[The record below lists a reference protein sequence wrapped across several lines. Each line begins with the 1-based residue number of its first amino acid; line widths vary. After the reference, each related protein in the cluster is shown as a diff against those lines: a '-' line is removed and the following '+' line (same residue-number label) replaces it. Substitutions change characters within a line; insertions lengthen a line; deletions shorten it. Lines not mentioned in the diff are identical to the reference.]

1 MAFNTIS
8 MLEKDCF
15 EHPWW
20 WCCPLTSWPVLCV
33 PADGFEFLEIL
44 KEVARENTHL
54 PDLSIVWI
62 DPDDFSLVRPHHILD
77 RQTDGETD
85 GETGRDG
92 WTDWL
97 TSSWQHRWIDLEDFT
112 DLDYLTCCCVPVSS
126 ADPVLGED
134 LQGGPVQASDR
145 SGQRHRRKSASA
157 SMSQSERPDWPRRSE
172 YISCSC
178 CAPSLDW
185 LTSS

>member
-1 MAFNTIS
+1 M
-8 MLEKDCF
+8 
-15 EHPWW
+15 
-20 WCCPLTSWPVLCV
+20 LCV

-92 WTDWL
+92 WTD
-97 TSSWQHRWIDLEDFT
+97 
-112 DLDYLTCCCVPVSS
+112 
-126 ADPVLGED
+126 
-134 LQGGPVQASDR
+134 
-145 SGQRHRRKSASA
+145 
-157 SMSQSERPDWPRRSE
+157 
-172 YISCSC
+172 
-178 CAPSLDW
+178 
-185 LTSS
+185 